1 MTIEQLTVFLGWATV
16 INMGI
21 LLLAFFA
28 LVTMKNTI
36 MPIHQKMLGM
46 SETDLSKAYFQYMA
60 QYKILIIVFNLAPYL
75 SLRVMG

>member
-1 MTIEQLTVFLGWATV
+1 
-16 INMGI
+16 
-21 LLLAFFA
+21 
-28 LVTMKNTI
+28 MKNTI

-75 SLRVMG
+75 ALRVMG